1 MSFIISVLKDILS
14 VLLSILTAVLFPL
27 SWTVDSLTTCVR
39 KKSADYPEVTTVM
52 KEKYVA
58 PECDVKKDDLF
69 ISPDG
74 DDSAEGTINSPLKTF
89 DEVKERLN
97 SIGGNDC
104 VTVWVR
110 GGTYSFDDTLVFDE
124 NDRDNVTFR
133 AYNSEKVVFT
143 SGNPITG
150 FAECEVNG
158 IKAFKKNV
166 GKGADFNILFNGE
179 TTLNRT
185 RYPESGY
192 FYVKETD
199 SDSIVI
205 NGHDHYHDAY
215 IGTITAEGD
224 LRDFYNIDDVMIR
237 ILHYWKDEMLTIKS
251 FDEGTNR
258 VIFSRPTSM
267 EVLEGQK
274 YFLENVFEALNEP
287 GEWYLDKKEG
297 ELYYVPFE
305 GESPDNL
312 TLWASETETMIDIDS
327 VSGIRFEDITFTG
340 NGFNIPNNNTERDGW
355 SQAAYD
361 ATPCVS
367 VKNSSDFS
375 VVHCEF
381 KNIAAC
387 AVFMGS
393 GVRDSEVKSCR
404 FENLGAQAVYIRGE
418 NLPVDDERT
427 NINITVT
434 DNHIEKYGRV
444 FYNAVAILVIHA
456 NSVDISNNEI
466 HDGYYTAISVGW
478 VWGFGYSVTYN
489 NKICNNLI
497 YDIGQGWLSDMGGI
511 YTLGIQPGTVISGNV
526 IHNVAADLDQG
537 GYGGWGIYLDEGSS
551 DILVTENLVY
561 DCGSQGFHQHYGE
574 NNTVTNNIFA
584 LNRMGQV
591 RVSRKEGRVEII
603 LTNNIIYSDKQPLYT
618 NVSQGKFV
626 DGNNLYWD
634 ETFKSSA
641 LSSQNESMNLLKLLT
656 PNVMKLN
663 GYMKDGVFADPLFKD
678 AKGFDFTLPNESKA
692 LDSIGFNRFDY
703 SLAGTITEF

>member
-1 MSFIISVLKDILS
+1 MSFIVSALNTVFSILLS
-14 VLLSILTAVLFPL
+14 VLTAVVFPF
-27 SWTVDSLTTCVR
+27 SWTADSLATCIR
-39 KKSADYPEVTTVM
+39 KKSAVYPEVTAVT

-58 PECDVKKDDLF
+58 PECIVNNGDLF
-69 ISPDG
+69 ISTDG
-74 DDSAEGTINSPLKTF
+74 DDSSNGTVSSPLKTF
-89 DEVKERLN
+89 KEVKKRLN
-97 SIGGNDC
+97 SIGGNDR

-124 NDRDNVTFR
+124 NDRGNVTFR

-143 SGNPITG
+143 SGKPITG

-158 IKAFKKNV
+158 VKALKKNV

-199 SDSIVI
+199 SDSVVI
-205 NGHDHYHDAY
+205 KGHDHYHDAY
-215 IGTITAEGD
+215 IGTITSEGD

-237 ILHYWKDEMLTIKS
+237 ILHFWKDEMLTIKS
-251 FDEGTNR
+251 FDESTNR

-267 EVLEGQK
+267 EVLEGHK

-287 GEWYLDKKEG
+287 GEWYFDKKEG
-297 ELYYVPFE
+297 ELYYVPLE

-340 NGFNIPNNNTERDGW
+340 NGFNIPKNNTERDGW

-375 VVHCEF
+375 FVHCEF

-427 NINITVT
+427 DKNITVT

-456 NSVDISNNEI
+456 NSVDVSNNEI

-551 DILVTENLVY
+551 EILVRDNLVY

-618 NVSQGKFV
+618 NVSRDKFV

-634 ETFKSSA
+634 ATFKSSA
-641 LSSQNESMNLLKLLT
+641 LSSKNESMDLFKLLT
-656 PNVMKLN
+656 PDVMKLN

-678 AKGFDFTLPNESKA
+678 AKEFDFTLPNESKE

-703 SLAGTITEF
+703 SLAGTLTEF